1 MAMDGTGYDDTE
13 HQKKIEQKYADKLS
27 VKEYLLKDVVGS
39 FVSIGAAALGAFGGY
54 KIGEKMGGRFKF
66 KSLQGVEHSLEETHF
81 DPLQKRYVLAFAGW
95 MVGGIVGGIASTY
108 NMWRKKEASQLAV
121 QELSEDV
128 AGMTAI
134 RSKTNPDLVKEMDSV
149 RGMYDEVK
157 AENASLRDKLGLK
170 PRGPLD
176 HAEAEPAAT
185 EAAR

>member
-1 MAMDGTGYDDTE
+1 MTMDGSGYDDTE

-39 FVSIGAAALGAFGGY
+39 FISIGAAALGAFGGY
-54 KIGEKMGGRFKF
+54 HIGKQMGGRFKF
-66 KSLQGVEHSLEETHF
+66 GALQNVEHMLEEGSF
-81 DPLQKRYVLAFAGW
+81 DPTQKKYVLAFAGW
-95 MVGGIVGGIASTY
+95 VVGGVVGGIASTY

-128 AGMTAI
+128 ANMTAI

-157 AENASLRDKLGLK
+157 AENTSLREKLGLK
-170 PRGPLD
+170 PRTALE
-176 HAEAEPAAT
+176 HAEAEPTPA